1 MRVVDYIAKRLAQET
16 DTVFMLT
23 GGGAMFL
30 NDALSWCDGLTA
42 VFCHHEQTCS
52 MAAESYARFNQNLGV
67 ANVTTGPGGI
77 NAMNGVFGAWTDSI
91 PMIVLSGQVKRKTTL
106 RATGMLDK
114 LRQLGDQEVDI
125 VSLVKPI
132 TKMATFISEVNE
144 IPFVLEQSI
153 QMAKEGRP
161 GPVWI
166 DIPIDIQSAEIDP
179 KKYFVCVKNK
189 ITLEEDTVLYAVDNV
204 LKLIKKSKRPIFL
217 VGSSAA
223 KSLEIKNK
231 LIELAKWLNMPICST
246 WTAVDF
252 MDHND
257 SIFGERPGA
266 VGTRA
271 GNVITQ
277 KSDLI
282 VVLGSRLPVRQV
294 SYNWENFGKNA
305 IKIGVDIDHNELS
318 KPMVLFDLL
327 IQCDIKHFVE
337 TLFNKTILSLQAK
350 SNNQKWL
357 NDIKKIKDTLPSIEP
372 SITKKGH
379 KKEKLNPY
387 LFVNEFWN
395 LLKDNEIIVCADAS
409 ASVIPL
415 QIVPIK
421 GTQRLFTNAGSAS
434 MGYELPASIGAAFA
448 NPQQRIICMAGD
460 GSIMLN
466 IQELDTIKRYNLPI
480 KIILLNNDGYLSIK
494 SSQKGFFKREKGA
507 GIDSG
512 LSFPVFRKIADA
524 NAMDFCLVKSVSDY
538 HEMRKL
544 LNTDKPAFIEVII
557 DPNQSFE
564 PKLGSYQNSDGTI
577 VSNSLE
583 NMSPLLEKNVI
594 DKLMKE

>member
-16 DTVFMLT
+16 DTVFMLA

-30 NDALSWCDGLTA
+30 NDALSWCEGLTP

-52 MAAESYARFNQNLGV
+52 MAAESYARFNQNLGI

-125 VSLVKPI
+125 ISLVKPI

-144 IPFVLEQSI
+144 VPFILEQSI
-153 QMAKEGRP
+153 QVAKEGRP

-179 KKYFVCVKNK
+179 DKYFVCAKNQ
-189 ITLEEDTVLYAVDNV
+189 ITIEENILVSAVEQVLG
-204 LKLIKKSKRPIFL
+204 LIKNSKRPIFL

-231 LIELAKWLNMPICST
+231 LIQLAKWLDMPICTT
-246 WTAVDF
+246 WTAIDF

-257 SIFGERPGA
+257 PIFGERPGA

-271 GNVITQ
+271 GNIITQ
-277 KSDLI
+277 KADLI

-305 IKIGVDIDHNELS
+305 IKIGIDIDHYELS
-318 KPMVLFDLL
+318 KPMALLDLL

-337 TLFNKTILSLQAK
+337 MLFNKTVLSLQVK
-350 SNNQKWL
+350 FNNQKWL
-357 NDIKKIKDTLPSIEP
+357 NDIKKIKDTLPTLEP

-379 KKEKLNPY
+379 GKEKLHPY
-387 LFVNEFWN
+387 LFINEFWR

-415 QIVPIK
+415 QIAPIK

-434 MGYELPASIGAAFA
+434 MGYELPAAIGAAFA

-512 LSFPVFRKIADA
+512 LSFPVFRKVADA
-524 NAMDFCLVKSVSDY
+524 NEIDYCLVKAVSDY
-538 HEMRKL
+538 DEIVKM
-544 LNTDKPAFIEVII
+544 LNSNKPAFIEVRIE
-557 DPNQSFE
+557 PNQGFE
-564 PKLGSYQNSDGTI
+564 PKLGSYQNQDGTI

-583 NMSPLLEKNVI
+583 NMSPLLDQTII
-594 DKLMKE
+594 DELMKD

>member
-16 DTVFMLT
+16 DTVFMLA

-30 NDALSWCDGLTA
+30 NDALSWCEGLTP

-52 MAAESYARFNQNLGV
+52 MAAESYARFNQNLGI

-125 VSLVKPI
+125 ISLVKPI

-144 IPFVLEQSI
+144 VPFILEQSI
-153 QMAKEGRP
+153 QVAKEGRP

-179 KKYFVCVKNK
+179 DKYFVCAKNQ
-189 ITLEEDTVLYAVDNV
+189 ITIEENILVSAVEQVLG
-204 LKLIKKSKRPIFL
+204 LIKNSKRPIFL

-231 LIELAKWLNMPICST
+231 LIQLAKWLDMPICTT
-246 WTAVDF
+246 WTAIDF

-257 SIFGERPGA
+257 PIFGERPGA

-271 GNVITQ
+271 GNIITQ
-277 KSDLI
+277 KADLI

-305 IKIGVDIDHNELS
+305 IKIGIDIDHYELS
-318 KPMVLFDLL
+318 KPMALLDLL

-337 TLFNKTILSLQAK
+337 MLFNKTVLSLQVK
-350 SNNQKWL
+350 FNNQKWL
-357 NDIKKIKDTLPSIEP
+357 NDIKKIKDTLPTLEP

-379 KKEKLNPY
+379 GKEKLNPY
-387 LFVNEFWN
+387 LFINEFWR

-415 QIVPIK
+415 QIAPIK

-434 MGYELPASIGAAFA
+434 MGYELPAAIGAAFA

-512 LSFPVFRKIADA
+512 LSFPVFRKVADA
-524 NAMDFCLVKSVSDY
+524 NEIDYCLVKAVSDY
-538 HEMRKL
+538 DEIVKM
-544 LNTDKPAFIEVII
+544 LNSNKPAFIEVRIE
-557 DPNQSFE
+557 PNQGFE
-564 PKLGSYQNSDGTI
+564 PKLGSYQNQDGTI

-583 NMSPLLEKNVI
+583 NMSPLLDQTII
-594 DKLMKE
+594 DELMKD

>member
-1 MRVVDYIAKRLAQET
+1 VRVVDYISKRLAQET
-16 DTVFMLT
+16 DAVFMLT

-30 NDALSWCDGLTA
+30 NDALSWCEGLTP

-106 RATGMLDK
+106 RASGMLDK

-125 VSLVKPI
+125 ISLVKPI

-144 IPFVLEQSI
+144 VPFVLEQSI
-153 QMAKEGRP
+153 YMAKEGRP

-179 KKYFVCVKNK
+179 KKYFICAKNQ
-189 ITLEEDTVLYAVDNV
+189 ITLEEDASLSAVENV
-204 LKLIKKSKRPIFL
+204 LNLIKKSKRPIFL
-217 VGSSAA
+217 VGSSVTR
-223 KSLEIKNK
+223 SLEIKDK
-231 LIELAKWLNMPICST
+231 LIQLAKWLDMPICST

-252 MDHND
+252 MDHSD
-257 SIFGERPGA
+257 PIFGERPGV

-271 GNVITQ
+271 GNLITQ
-277 KSDLI
+277 KADLI

-305 IKIGVDIDHNELS
+305 VKIGVDIDHNELS
-318 KPMVLFDLL
+318 KPMVILDLL

-337 TLFNKTILSLQAK
+337 ILFSKTFLYFQSKL
-350 SNNQKWL
+350 NNQKWL
-357 NDIKKIKDTLPSIEP
+357 IDVKKIKDTLPSLES
-372 SITKKGH
+372 SIVKNGH
-379 KKEKLNPY
+379 GKEKLNPY

-395 LLKDNEIIVCADAS
+395 FLKDNEIIVCADAS
-409 ASVIPL
+409 ASVIPF
-415 QIVPIK
+415 QIAPIK
-421 GTQRLFTNAGSAS
+421 GSQRLFTNAGSAS
-434 MGYELPASIGAAFA
+434 MGYELPAAIGAAFA
-448 NPQQRIICMAGD
+448 NPQQRIICIAGD

-494 SSQKGFFKREKGA
+494 TSQKGFFKREKGS

-512 LSFPVFRKIADA
+512 LSFPVFKKIADA
-524 NAMDFCLVKSVSDY
+524 NAIDYYLVKAVSDY
-538 HEMRKL
+538 EEMVKL
-544 LNTDKPAFIEVII
+544 LDSNKPSFIEVHI
-557 DPNQSFE
+557 DANQSFE
-564 PKLGSYQNSDGTI
+564 PKLGNYQNPDGTI

-583 NMSPLLEKNVI
+583 NMSPLLDKAII
-594 DKLMKE
+594 DALMKE

>member
-1 MRVVDYIAKRLAQET
+1 
-16 DTVFMLT
+16 
-23 GGGAMFL
+23 
-30 NDALSWCDGLTA
+30 
-42 VFCHHEQTCS
+42 
-52 MAAESYARFNQNLGV
+52 
-67 ANVTTGPGGI
+67 
-77 NAMNGVFGAWTDSI
+77 
-91 PMIVLSGQVKRKTTL
+91 
-106 RATGMLDK
+106 
-114 LRQLGDQEVDI
+114 
-125 VSLVKPI
+125 
-132 TKMATFISEVNE
+132 MATFISEVNE
-144 IPFVLEQSI
+144 VPFILEQSI
-153 QMAKEGRP
+153 QVAKEGRP

-179 KKYFVCVKNK
+179 DKYFVCAKNQ
-189 ITLEEDTVLYAVDNV
+189 ITIEENILVSAVEQVLG
-204 LKLIKKSKRPIFL
+204 LIKNSKRPIFL

-231 LIELAKWLNMPICST
+231 LIQLAKWLDMPICTT
-246 WTAVDF
+246 WTAIDF

-257 SIFGERPGA
+257 TIFGERPGA

-271 GNVITQ
+271 GNIITQ
-277 KSDLI
+277 KADLI

-305 IKIGVDIDHNELS
+305 IKIGIDLDHYELS
-318 KPMVLFDLL
+318 KPMALLDLL

-337 TLFNKTILSLQAK
+337 MLFNKTVLSLQVK
-350 SNNQKWL
+350 FNNQKWL
-357 NDIKKIKDTLPSIEP
+357 NDIKKIKETLPTLEP

-379 KKEKLNPY
+379 GKEKLNPY
-387 LFVNEFWN
+387 LFINEFWR

-415 QIVPIK
+415 QIAPIT

-434 MGYELPASIGAAFA
+434 MGYELPAAIGAAFA

-512 LSFPVFRKIADA
+512 LSFPVFRKVADA
-524 NAMDFCLVKSVSDY
+524 NEIDYCLVKAVSDY
-538 HEMRKL
+538 DEIVKM
-544 LNTDKPAFIEVII
+544 LNSNKPAFIEVRIE
-557 DPNQSFE
+557 PNQGFE
-564 PKLGSYQNSDGTI
+564 PKLGSYQNQDGTI

-583 NMSPLLEKNVI
+583 NMSPLLDQTII
-594 DKLMKE
+594 DELMKD

>member
-16 DTVFMLT
+16 DTVFMLA

-30 NDALSWCDGLTA
+30 NDALSWCEGLTP

-52 MAAESYARFNQNLGV
+52 MAAESYARFNQNLGI

-91 PMIVLSGQVKRKTTL
+91 PLIVLSGQVKTNTTL

-125 VSLVKPI
+125 ISLVKPI

-144 IPFVLEQSI
+144 VPFILEQSI
-153 QMAKEGRP
+153 QVAKEGRP

-179 KKYFVCVKNK
+179 DKYFVCAKNQ
-189 ITLEEDTVLYAVDNV
+189 ITIEENILVSAVEQVLG
-204 LKLIKKSKRPIFL
+204 LIKNSKRPIFL

-231 LIELAKWLNMPICST
+231 LIQLAKWLDMPICTT
-246 WTAVDF
+246 WTAIDF

-257 SIFGERPGA
+257 PIFGERPGA

-271 GNVITQ
+271 GNIITQ
-277 KSDLI
+277 KADLI

-305 IKIGVDIDHNELS
+305 IKIGIDIDHYELS
-318 KPMVLFDLL
+318 KPMALLDLL

-337 TLFNKTILSLQAK
+337 MLFNKTVLSLQVK
-350 SNNQKWL
+350 FNNQKWL
-357 NDIKKIKDTLPSIEP
+357 NDIKKIKDTLPTLEP

-379 KKEKLNPY
+379 GKEKLNPY
-387 LFVNEFWN
+387 LFINEFWR

-415 QIVPIK
+415 QIAPIK

-434 MGYELPASIGAAFA
+434 MGYELPAAIGAAFA

-512 LSFPVFRKIADA
+512 LSFPVFRKVADA
-524 NAMDFCLVKSVSDY
+524 NEIDYCLVKAVSDY
-538 HEMRKL
+538 DEIVKM
-544 LNTDKPAFIEVII
+544 LNSNKPAFIEVRIE
-557 DPNQSFE
+557 PNQGFE
-564 PKLGSYQNSDGTI
+564 PKLGSYQNQDGTI

-583 NMSPLLEKNVI
+583 NMSPLLDQTII
-594 DKLMKE
+594 DELMKD